1 VPEEEWEGLLDE
13 DSEPL
18 KDTLTVPVTDTVLQ
32 EEADTDTLE
41 LGESVP
47 DMDEHPEDV
56 AETELVEDPE
66 GQLEG
71 VCVPLMV
78 PLTVPVTDKVP
89 LEEAD

>member
-1 VPEEEWEGLLDE
+1 MPEDEWEGLPDE
-13 DSEPL
+13 DSELLTDP
-18 KDTLTVPVTDTVLQ
+18 LTVPVTDTVPQ
-32 EEADTDTLE
+32 EEADCDTLE

-47 DMDEHPEDV
+47 ETEEHPVDV
-56 AETELVEDPE
+56 TDTELVEDTE